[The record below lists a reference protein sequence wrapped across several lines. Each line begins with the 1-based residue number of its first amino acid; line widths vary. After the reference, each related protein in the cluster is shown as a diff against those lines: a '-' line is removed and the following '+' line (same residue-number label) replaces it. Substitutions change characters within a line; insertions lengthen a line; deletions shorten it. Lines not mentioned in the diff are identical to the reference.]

1 MTTNTRVFAAGKIL
15 NAHDI
20 LDISS
25 ENFKVTKL
33 HATFV
38 VLLFQTLHNGPL

>member
-1 MTTNTRVFAAGKIL
+1 MTINTRVFATGKL
-15 NAHDI
+15 LAHDI

-38 VLLFQTLHNGPL
+38 VLLIQTLHNGPL